1 MNTIRNINIT
11 NLSSKELLEGIVH
24 EYVRISDLI

>member
-11 NLSSKELLEGIVH
+11 NLSSKGLLEGIVY
-24 EYVRISDLI
+24 EYARISDLI